1 MPFYKF
7 EKHDQFINTI
17 KAYPRNEFLIWSGS
31 IYYNNSSQSGSNV
44 NTPDGHINL
53 YELNVNRNS
62 NLAELPI
69 IGAGLPGEGDR
80 NHLYSNGAV
89 YSRLI
94 RPFIVKDTKDE
105 VTMAGVGKD
114 EYFNDY
120 SAGDEIYGRYPLTS
134 SISRHYYDYQ
144 DGDGGFTTDP
154 LPSATDDKP
163 LPAENMLVDGKW
175 PQHQLENSEVGLDA
189 DGNLDTKFNV
199 KSKFYKSGVDG
210 RRRRYIESLKNTCN
224 YYTYLS
230 PHYEYSSSFLN
241 RDLSRVKLNLISI
254 PSIYYGSAIKKGT
267 VRLKFYVTGTL
278 TGELHDEKAN
288 GELIQVGPKGIPGSG
303 SCAGVVLYNEGF
315 VILTGSWDL
324 DTSCKDYYITGSPN
338 PSWAGG
344 NPDYSHWAP
353 DRKVP
358 PRWIYFGSTMPT
370 SFTYRGG
377 VSLNYCKI
385 PWSDAQLYNHS
396 ASFHM
401 AFSGTHHVPTLTMF
415 AHAPKAELN
424 YSNNFTFLKNKSYTE
439 GTKLSSSAKSHYTEY
454 DKVKIKNTVKSN
466 FDNYD
471 EPFAKQTFISKIGI
485 YDENKNLIAV
495 AKMANPIRKK
505 EDRDLTFKLKLDM

>member
-53 YELNVNRNS
+53 YDLNVNRDS
-62 NLAELPI
+62 SLPPVEP
-69 IGAGLPGEGDR
+69 APGDLERGPL
-80 NHLYSNGAV
+80 HKNGAV
-89 YSRLI
+89 YSSTLI

-144 DGDGGFTTDP
+144 DGSDGGFTTDI
-154 LPSATDDKP
+154 LPSATDDEP
-163 LPAENMLVDGKW
+163 LPPENMLVDGKW

-189 DGNLDTKFNV
+189 DGNLDTKLNV

-210 RRRRYIESLKNTCN
+210 RRRRYIESLKNVCN
-224 YYTYLS
+224 YYTHMS

-241 RDLSRVKLNLISI
+241 RDFSRVKLNLISI
-254 PSIYYGSAIKKGT
+254 PSIFYGSAIKKGT

-278 TGELHDEKAN
+278 TGELYDEKAN
-288 GELIQVGPKGIPGSG
+288 GELIQVGPKGVHGSG

-324 DTSCKDYYITGSPN
+324 IKTYTDYYITGSDGTAAWN
-338 PSWAGG
+338 PS
-344 NPDYSHWAP
+344 N
-353 DRKVP
+353 KVP

-370 SFTYRGG
+370 SFTYKGG
-377 VSLNYCKI
+377 LSLNNCKI
-385 PWSDAQLYNHS
+385 PWSSAKLHNHS

-401 AFSGTHHVPTLTMF
+401 AFSGTHQVPTLTMF

-485 YDENKNLIAV
+485 YDENKNLVAV